1 MNLRLFPV
9 FFLLICFILSI
20 GLAIFYPI
28 ATAEAVELLPR
39 HRFINLSTS
48 DKSGINSLMQ
58 DDNGMIWAAGSSGL
72 YRIEHNQLIKIRDFP
87 VQAVNQL
94 LLNPGQGAW
103 LAGSL
108 GLWRWD
114 RQTDNFSQQECQPPG
129 GLWQLVQP
137 QQHADTM
144 LALGPDG
151 IWQVNTINGR
161 CEHLQLSGLPAQ
173 SRVERLSF
181 LHNELIIA
189 VREQGLFRCELPCQQ
204 AERFAPELADVRFR
218 ALEVYQD
225 SLYAGSHKHGFYQLD
240 SAGKVRRH
248 WHKGQANT
256 LPVNGVMSLL
266 PAKQGLWAGLWAGG
280 LVEFN
285 AKGEQHSHSSFRPT
299 DPTAISGN
307 NIKTLLT
314 TRDGTLYAGH
324 EYGVSVLLPA
334 LKQYQWLGQA
344 QADQPGLRQ
353 SNVQALY
360 ATEQGD
366 IWLGTS
372 GGGLY
377 RFDHAGE
384 TLQRFAPDETGVQ
397 HFPSQAVWAIRP
409 DQDGTLLLATSSGVV
424 RLHPDTQQWQ
434 LLTSDLPS
442 QDVFRL
448 SIAPDRNIWI
458 SMWSG
463 GIAQLNAQ
471 GKVEALWRSSDGLQL
486 DTNLAIEISPAG
498 QVFALNTAG
507 LFKLDG
513 NKFSAVDLSGHGKAR
528 QLCKDAQGTLWILTD
543 SGVLLRFDDHSGKF
557 QLQLKR
563 ADLANGT
570 ELFAA
575 SADGPVSLWLRTKQ
589 RLAGIAADGQL
600 LQQITLTGLM
610 PETLLNTARIQ
621 GQQIIL
627 GAEDGFYIAPLQ
639 QSATPPVPE
648 PQLTGV
654 RLFNQPLRLTQ
665 PATTGSDPSAL
676 FGGLLTLQY
685 QQDLVTFEFAMPGI
699 VMPPAADLSA
709 NAQSVPLPAAQD
721 SVPRFRY
728 RLLPFDRDWLTAA
741 TDEPRATYTRLPPG
755 QYQFEL
761 QTWWP
766 DGRMTAA
773 APFQLEVQ
781 PPWWLTWWAKTT
793 LAAALVLGVSSI
805 MLLRTRSLKK
815 RNLWLAQQ
823 VRERTE
829 ALQQANQRLQQAAY
843 RDALTGLLNRRG
855 LRAQTE
861 PQWSGWQHQRVLVI
875 ADIDH
880 FKQFNDVHGHQVG
893 DEVLTALSER
903 LQGLCLPDDL
913 LARWGGE
920 EFLFILQGSDAMQRA
935 DALIRSVAAAPMPL
949 SIGPTPVTL
958 TGGAVW
964 LSGESLDATLQHADA
979 LLYNGKKAGRNR
991 LVQGA

>member
-1 MNLRLFPV
+1 MNLRLFP
-9 FFLLICFILSI
+9 LSLIVLFSW
-20 GLAIFYPI
+20 LAAALAAFSPI
-28 ATAEAVELLPR
+28 SLAQAAELLPR
-39 HRFINLSTS
+39 YRFINLPTQ

-58 DDNGMIWAAGSSGL
+58 DENGMIWAGGNSGL
-72 YRIEHNQLIKIRDFP
+72 YRIEHNQLVKVRDFGTLS
-87 VQAVNQL
+87 VNQL
-94 LLNPGQGAW
+94 FQIPGQGAW
-103 LAGSL
+103 IASSL

-114 RQTDNFSQQECQPPG
+114 RQTDNFSQQPCQPDG
-129 GLWQLVQP
+129 GLWQLVPPHQST
-137 QQHADTM
+137 DMM
-144 LALGPDG
+144 LALGPAGVLRVDPSNG
-151 IWQVNTINGR
+151 SCERLQINGF
-161 CEHLQLSGLPAQ
+161 PAD
-173 SRVERLSF
+173 SRIERLSLF
-181 LHNELIIA
+181 HNQLIIA

-204 AERFAPELADVRFR
+204 AERFAPELANVRFR
-218 ALEVYQD
+218 QLQVHQD

-240 SAGKVRRH
+240 HSGKVLRH
-248 WHKGQANT
+248 WHKGMSNT

-266 PAKQGLWAGLWAGG
+266 PAEQGLWAGLWAGG
-280 LVEFN
+280 LVEFD
-285 AKGEQHSHSSFRPT
+285 AKGQQRSHSSFRPT
-299 DPTAISGN
+299 DPTAIGGN
-307 NIKTLLT
+307 HIKTLLSAS
-314 TRDGTLYAGH
+314 DGTLYAGH
-324 EYGVSVLLPA
+324 EYGVSALLPA
-334 LKQYQWLGQA
+334 LQQYQWLGQA

-360 ATEQGD
+360 ATEQGE

-377 RFDHAGE
+377 RFASTSE
-384 TLQRFAPDETGVQ
+384 TLQRFAPDETGVR

-424 RLHPDTQQWQ
+424 RLQPDTQQWQ
-434 LLTSDLPS
+434 LLTSGLPS

-448 SIAPDRNIWI
+448 SVAPDRSIWI

-463 GIAQLNAQ
+463 GIAHLNAQ

-486 DTNLAIEISPAG
+486 DTNLAVEVSPSG
-498 QVFALNTAG
+498 QVFALNAAG

-513 NKFSAVDLSGHGKAR
+513 KRFSAVDQSSHGKAR
-528 QLCKDAQGTLWILTD
+528 QLCKDAQGKLWILTD

-557 QLQLKR
+557 QQQLKR
-563 ADLANGT
+563 ADLADGT

-589 RLAGIAADGQL
+589 RLTGIAADGQL

-610 PETLLNTARIQ
+610 PDTLLNTTRIQ

-639 QSATPPVPE
+639 QSATPPVPV

-654 RLFNQPLRLTQ
+654 RLFNQPLRLSQ
-665 PATTGSDPSAL
+665 PADITSAPSAL

-685 QQDLVTFEFAMPGI
+685 QQDLVTFEFALPGL
-699 VMPPAADLSA
+699 VMPPPADLPA
-709 NAQSVPLPAAQD
+709 ILPAAQD
-721 SVPRFRY
+721 PVPRFRY

-761 QTWWP
+761 QTLWP
-766 DGRMTAA
+766 DGRVTAA
-773 APFQLEVQ
+773 VPFQLRVQ
-781 PPWWLTWWAKTT
+781 PPWWLTWWAKTA
-793 LAAALVLGVSSI
+793 LAAVLVLGISSI
-805 MLLRTRSLKK
+805 MLLRTRSLKQ

-861 PQWSGWQHQRVLVI
+861 PHWSGWQNQRVLII

-893 DEVLTALSER
+893 DEVLTALSAR
-903 LQGLCLPDDL
+903 LQSLCLPDDL

-964 LSGESLDATLQHADA
+964 LSGETLDATLQQADA
-979 LLYNGKKAGRNR
+979 LLYAGKKAGRNR
-991 LVQGA
+991 LVQSA

>member
-1 MNLRLFPV
+1 MRLFPV
-9 FFLLICFILSI
+9 FFLLISFILST

-28 ATAEAVELLPR
+28 ATAEAAELLPR

-58 DDNGMIWAAGSSGL
+58 DDNGMIWAGGSSGL

-144 LALGPDG
+144 LALGPAG
-151 IWQVNTINGR
+151 IWRVNTINGR
-161 CEHLQLSGLPAQ
+161 CERLQLSGLPAQ

-181 LHNELIIA
+181 LHNQLIIA
-189 VREQGLFRCELPCQQ
+189 VREQGLFRCELPCLQ

-240 SAGKVRRH
+240 STGKVRRH

-266 PAKQGLWAGLWAGG
+266 PTEQGLWAGLWAGG

-285 AKGEQHSHSSFRPT
+285 AKGEQHSHSSFRPA

-314 TRDGTLYAGH
+314 TRDGTMYAGH
-324 EYGVSVLLPA
+324 EYGVSALLPA
-334 LKQYQWLGQA
+334 LEQYQWLGQA
-344 QADQPGLRQ
+344 QADQPGFSQ
-353 SNVQALY
+353 SNVQAIY

-366 IWLGTS
+366 VWLGTS

-377 RFDHAGE
+377 RFNRA
-384 TLQRFAPDETGVQ
+384 TNKLQRFAPDDSAGQ

-409 DQDGTLLLATSSGVV
+409 DQDGTLLLATSSGLV
-424 RLHPDTQQWQ
+424 RLQPDTQQWQ
-434 LLTSDLPS
+434 LLTADLPS

-448 SIAPDRNIWI
+448 SIAPDRSIWI

-471 GKVEALWRSSDGLQL
+471 GKVEALWRSSDGLEL
-486 DTNLAIEISPAG
+486 DTNLAIEVSPAG
-498 QVFALNTAG
+498 QVFALNAAG

-513 NKFSAVDLSGHGKAR
+513 KRFSAVHHSGHGKAR
-528 QLCKDAQGTLWILTD
+528 QLCKDSQGMLWLLTD
-543 SGVLLRFDDHSGKF
+543 SGVLLRWDDNTAQF
-557 QLQLKR
+557 QRQLQHATLGD
-563 ADLANGT
+563 AT

-575 SADGPVSLWLRTKQ
+575 TLSPTTKGPVNIWLLAKQ
-589 RLAGIAADGQL
+589 QLIGFAADGQL
-600 LQQITLTGLM
+600 VQQITLTGLM
-610 PETLLNTARIQ
+610 TNTLLNTARVQ
-621 GQQIIL
+621 GEQLFL
-627 GAEDGFYIAPLQ
+627 GAEDGLYLAPLQ
-639 QSATPPVPE
+639 QAEVASVPQ
-648 PQLTGV
+648 PQLTGI
-654 RLFNQPLRLTQ
+654 RLFNQPLRLSQAAAANKHNTQ
-665 PATTGSDPSAL
+665 L
-676 FGGLLTLQY
+676 FGAALTVQY
-685 QQDLVTFEFAMPGI
+685 QQDLITFEFALPGI
-699 VMPPAADLSA
+699 VLPPAVIPTATDPA
-709 NAQSVPLPAAQD
+709 PL
-721 SVPRFRY
+721 FRY
-728 RLLPFDRDWLTAA
+728 RLLPFDRNWLTAA
-741 TDEPRATYTRLPPG
+741 ADEPRATYTRLPPG

-761 QTWWP
+761 EAQWP
-766 DGRMTAA
+766 DDRVSTAT
-773 APFQLEVQ
+773 PFQLTVL

-793 LAAALVLGVSSI
+793 LVGLLLLLFSG
-805 MLLRTRSLKK
+805 MMFLRTRSLKT

-861 PQWSGWQHQRVLVI
+861 PQWADWRQQRVLVI

-903 LQGLCLPDDL
+903 LQSLCQPEDL

-920 EFLFILQGSDAMQRA
+920 EFLLILQNADAMQRA
-935 DALIRSVAAAPMPL
+935 DALLRSVAASPMLL

-958 TGGAVW
+958 TAGAVW
-964 LSGESLDATLQHADA
+964 LSGESLDATLQQADA
-979 LLYNGKKAGRNR
+979 LLYAGKKAGRNR
-991 LVQGA
+991 LVQSA

>member
-1 MNLRLFPV
+1 MRLFP
-9 FFLLICFILSI
+9 LSLIVIFSW
-20 GLAIFYPI
+20 LAAALAAFSPSSL
-28 ATAEAVELLPR
+28 AQAAELLPR
-39 HRFINLSTS
+39 YRFINLPTQ

-58 DDNGMIWAAGSSGL
+58 DENGMIWAGGNSGL
-72 YRIEHNQLIKIRDFP
+72 YRIEHNQLVKVRDFGTLS
-87 VQAVNQL
+87 VNQL
-94 LLNPGQGAW
+94 FQIPGQGAW
-103 LAGSL
+103 IASSL

-114 RQTDNFSQQECQPPG
+114 RQTDNFRQQPCQPDG
-129 GLWQLVQP
+129 GLWQLTSP
-137 QQHADTM
+137 PNNDKGL
-144 LALGPDG
+144 LALGPAGLWRVDTVKG
-151 IWQVNTINGR
+151 S
-161 CEHLQLSGLPAQ
+161 CERLPISGLPAQ
-173 SRVERLSF
+173 SRIERLSLF
-181 LHNELIIA
+181 NNQLIIA

-204 AERFAPELADVRFR
+204 AHRFAPELATVRFR
-218 ALEVYQD
+218 TLEVHQD

-240 SAGKVRRH
+240 HSGKVLRH
-248 WHKGQANT
+248 WHKGMANT
-256 LPVNGVMSLL
+256 LPVNGVMSLQ
-266 PAKQGLWAGLWAGG
+266 PAATGLWAGLWAGG
-280 LVEFN
+280 LVEFD
-285 AKGEQHSHSSFRPT
+285 AKGQQRSHSSFRPT
-299 DPTAISGN
+299 DPSAIGGN

-314 TRDGTLYAGH
+314 ARDGILYAGH
-324 EYGVSVLLPA
+324 EYGVSALLPV
-334 LKQYQWLGQA
+334 LNQYQWLGQA

-360 ATEQGD
+360 ATEQGE

-377 RFDHAGE
+377 HFNHAGE
-384 TLQRFAPDETGVQ
+384 TLQRFAPDETGAQ

-424 RLHPDTQQWQ
+424 RLQPDTRQWQ

-448 SIAPDRNIWI
+448 SVAPDRSIWI

-463 GIAQLNAQ
+463 GIAHLNAQ

-486 DTNLAIEISPAG
+486 DTNLAVEVSPSG
-498 QVFALNTAG
+498 QVFALNAAG

-513 NKFSAVDLSGHGKAR
+513 KRFSAVDQSSHGKAR
-528 QLCKDAQGTLWILTD
+528 QLCKDAQGKLWILTD
-543 SGVLLRFDDHSGKF
+543 SGALLRFDDQSGNF
-557 QLQLKR
+557 QLQLTR

-575 SADGPVSLWLRTKQ
+575 SAGSPVSLWLRTKQ
-589 RLAGIAADGQL
+589 RLTGIAADGQL
-600 LQQITLTGLM
+600 LQQISLTGLM
-610 PETLLNTARIQ
+610 PDTLLNTTRIQ
-621 GQQIIL
+621 GQQIFL

-639 QSATPPVPE
+639 QAATPPVPV

-654 RLFNQPLRLTQ
+654 RLFNQPLRLSQ
-665 PATTGSDPSAL
+665 PAATASAPSAL

-685 QQDLVTFEFAMPGI
+685 QQDLVTFEFALPGI
-699 VMPPAADLSA
+699 VMPPPADLPA
-709 NAQSVPLPAAQD
+709 NTQSVPLPAAQD

-761 QTWWP
+761 QTLWP
-766 DGRMTAA
+766 DGRVTAA
-773 APFQLEVQ
+773 APFQLRVQ
-781 PPWWLTWWAKTT
+781 PPWWLTWWAKTA
-793 LAAALVLGVSSI
+793 LAALLVLGVSSI
-805 MLLRTRSLKK
+805 MLLRTRSLKQ

-861 PQWSGWQHQRVLVI
+861 PYWSGWQNQRVLVI

-893 DEVLTALSER
+893 DEVLTALSAR
-903 LQGLCLPDDL
+903 LQSLCLPDDL

-920 EFLFILQGSDAMQRA
+920 EFLFILQGNDAMQRA
-935 DALIRSVAAAPMPL
+935 DALIRSVAASPMPL

-964 LSGESLDATLQHADA
+964 LSGEALDATLQQADA
-979 LLYNGKKAGRNR
+979 LLYAGKKAGRNR
-991 LVQGA
+991 LVHEH